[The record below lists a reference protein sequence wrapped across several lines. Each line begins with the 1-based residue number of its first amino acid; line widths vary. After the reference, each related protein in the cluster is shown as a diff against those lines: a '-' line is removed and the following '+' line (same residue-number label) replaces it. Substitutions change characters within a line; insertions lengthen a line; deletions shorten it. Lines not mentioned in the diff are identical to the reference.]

1 MTIDIQLKR
10 VYEPA
15 DLQDGFR
22 VLIDR
27 LWPRGFTKEKL
38 QAALWL
44 KEASPSTELRK
55 WYGHD
60 PLRWESF
67 KQRYFLELEA
77 NPQAVKRLL
86 DEAERGRLTLL
97 FSTRELEINHAVA
110 LKEYLLAR
118 SKNQQG

>member
-1 MTIDIQLKR
+1 MDIQLKR

-38 QAALWL
+38 KADLWL
-44 KEASPSTELRK
+44 KEISPSTELRE

-60 PLRWESF
+60 PLLWESF

-118 SKNQQG
+118 SRNQQG

>member
-15 DLQDGFR
+15 DPRDGFR
-22 VLIDR
+22 VLVDR

-38 QAALWL
+38 KADLWL
-44 KEASPSTELRK
+44 KDASPSTELRK

-97 FSTRELEINHAVA
+97 FSTRELEYNHAVA
-110 LKEYLLAR
+110 LKEYLLSQ
-118 SKNQQG
+118 SKNQPG